1 MARFFVT
8 KKYSAFLLAIFA
20 IPTKRKIVKQFW
32 SVLSCEEIS
41 AKEVM
46 EVNDK
51 YKGIELS
58 VKKKLPVA
66 SFLAPACKTHRRE

>member
-8 KKYSAFLLAIFA
+8 KKYSTFLLAIFA
-20 IPTKRKIVKQFW
+20 IPIKRKIVKQFW

-41 AKEVM
+41 AKEVV

-58 VKKKLPVA
+58 VKGKLPVA
-66 SFLAPACKTHRRE
+66 IFLVPA